1 VRRLPIYF
9 LLDVSESMAG
19 DNIRLLNQ
27 GLESLVKSL
36 RTDPHALET
45 VFLSVIV
52 FAGKARTLTPL
63 VELASFYP
71 PRLPL
76 GSGTSLGLALDHL
89 MNEIDRTVIKTTT
102 EQKGDWKPVVY
113 LLTDGKPTDQADA
126 SIRKWK
132 DKYASRASLVAIGIG
147 KFASLEMLKK
157 LTDDA
162 FLLSATSEAEFKK
175 FIDWVS
181 MSMSAQSRSVS
192 AGPTEKIS
200 LAKLDDSIMKK
211 VEEIRQAAQLDED
224 FVILTGKCQTTKLPY
239 IMRYERLQIPEV
251 ATADFRTQVALYNLN
266 GVFPLEA
273 DYFELSDERAM
284 AQSVNSNALLGSP
297 GCPHCGNPIGFA
309 LCDCGHL
316 MCLRGPGEGT
326 CPWCNKTSQ
335 YSMSGPD
342 SPGMDVTRSRG

>member
-1 VRRLPIYF
+1 MRRLPIYF
-9 LLDVSESMAG
+9 VLDVSESMAG
-19 DNIRLLNQ
+19 DNIRQLNQ
-27 GLESLVKSL
+27 GLESLVKTL

-52 FAGKARTLTPL
+52 FAGKTRTLTPL
-63 VELASFYP
+63 VELSSFYP

-76 GSGTSLGLALDHL
+76 GSGTSLGLALEHL
-89 MNEIDRTVIKTTT
+89 MSEIDRTVIKTTAD
-102 EQKGDWKPVVY
+102 QKGDWRPVVY

-126 SIRKWK
+126 AIKKWK
-132 DKYASRASLVAIGIG
+132 EKYSSRASMVAIGIG
-147 KFASLEMLKK
+147 KFASLGILKK
-157 LTDDA
+157 LTDDS
-162 FLLSATSEAEFKK
+162 FILSATSEAEFKK

-192 AGPTEKIS
+192 AGPAKKIS

-211 VEEIRQAAQLDED
+211 VEEISRAAQVDED

-239 IMRYERLQIPEV
+239 IMRYERIEMPEV
-251 ATADFRTQVALYNLN
+251 ATADFKTRVDLYNLN

-284 AQSVNSNALLGSP
+284 AQSVNSNSLIGTP

-309 LCDCGHL
+309 VCSCGHL
-316 MCLRGPGEGT
+316 MCLRGPGEAT
-326 CPWCNKTSQ
+326 CPWCNEKSN

-342 SPGMDVTRSRG
+342 DPGMDVTRSRG